1 MMTANMFGEL
11 MGTLWWLFPVPV
23 ILAIL
28 TTPWFK
34 AKTFRLL
41 SPIFYR
47 RFLPPQIYHV
57 LSHVELNGVF
67 GRLRVP
73 QILVSR
79 YGVFVVQ
86 TLNQG
91 GELKGDIA
99 ADDWRACRWRKVYG
113 FRNPMIIND
122 ICVKTL
128 VDDYYLPADCVH
140 PVVFFRSDT
149 DVSGMPENV
158 TQGLGFFRYL
168 RTFRDVVLT
177 ERQVADIVDIL
188 QAEREPARDLT
199 DRSGRASVDAPV
211 RERPSQL
218 EEPVA

>member
-47 RFLPPQIYHV
+47 RILPPQIYHV
-57 LSHVELNGVF
+57 LSHVELNGAF
-67 GRLRVP
+67 GRLRAP

-99 ADDWRACRWRKVYG
+99 ADDWRARRWRKVYD

-128 VDDYYLPADCVH
+128 VDDYCLPADCVH

-177 ERQVADIVDIL
+177 ERQVTDIVDIL
-188 QAEREPARDLT
+188 QAGQEPAREPT
-199 DRSGRASVDAPV
+199 DRCGKAAADAPV
-211 RERPSQL
+211 RERSSAL

>member
-41 SPIFYR
+41 FPIFYR

-67 GRLRVP
+67 GRLRVS

-86 TLNQG
+86 ALNQG

-99 ADDWRACRWRKVYG
+99 ADDWRARRWRKVYG

-158 TQGLGFFRYL
+158 TQGVGFFRYL

-177 ERQVADIVDIL
+177 ERQVTDIVDIL
-188 QAEREPARDLT
+188 QAGQEPAREPT
-199 DRSGRASVDAPV
+199 DRCGKAAVDATA
-211 RERPSQL
+211 RERSSAL
-218 EEPVA
+218 EEPVV